1 MSEKSK
7 INFTI
12 DSLMLIIMMAIAGI
26 GFLIKFILIPGK
38 ERWLIYGT
46 NVELYWLGLD
56 RHEWGTIHLWLG
68 YILLSLL
75 VLHIILHVKWIINT
89 YARTIANSVLKNI
102 CALLFVILC
111 LVLITFSFFTAP
123 VVEDSGYANHQGHYG
138 YGSYGYK
145 NK

>member
-1 MSEKSK
+1 MVDKSK

-26 GFLIKFILIPGK
+26 GFLIKFILIPGR
-38 ERWLIYGT
+38 ERWLLYGT
-46 NVELYWLGLD
+46 NVELFWLGFD

-68 YILLSLL
+68 YILLFLL
-75 VLHIILHVKWIINT
+75 LLHMVLHVKWIINT
-89 YARTIANSVLKNI
+89 YTRTIANSVLKNI
-102 CALLFVILC
+102 CAFLFVILC
-111 LVLITFSFFTAP
+111 FVFILFSFFTTP
-123 VVEDSGYANHQGHYG
+123 VVEDSGYASHKGHYG